1 MVSWCSIDRHRSAFR
16 RFPISNFPQ
25 PIIWSQASCST
36 IMSQNFPRTTFRIT
50 LNRRVRERGPLA
62 MRENYLL
69 MLPQFDKLL
78 AEAKTLPTSQSRF
91 AINKVRKPK
100 TFTSL
105 SSCSVSSTSLPT
117 PSDKGNRTDTIK
129 VFLFHSFSRVEK
141 AFEVS
146 AASNSSFDLGKREN
160 LWICEKPRTRA
171 AFVAWRVWKNSLI
184 TLNNEQGRPA
194 LSHV

>member
-1 MVSWCSIDRHRSAFR
+1 MQHWWTLERISS
-16 RFPISNFPQ
+16 ISNQ
-25 PIIWSQASCST
+25 QLST
-36 IMSQNFPRTTFRIT
+36 ANNLIKLHVQQLWARTSPGQHFALHWTGEW
-50 LNRRVRERGPLA
+50 VRERGPLA

-78 AEAKTLPTSQSRF
+78 AQAKTLPTSQSRF

-105 SSCSVSSTSLPT
+105 SSCSVSCTSLPT

-129 VFLFHSFSRVEK
+129 VFLFRSFPRVEK

-146 AASNSSFDLGKREN
+146 AASNSSFDSGKRGN